1 MISNQ
6 KINKSNLEKITPEN
20 ITQDLYQFIM
30 MDWKSTSLVALRKN
44 KSSKKLKNCIGDVVG
59 YGMKKSEFWYSS
71 IIPELTERIVDEKQ
85 KELSYKNLGESFEFQ
100 TLEKLK
106 TKINE
111 IYETEKEFQSEEK
124 VSFFKGLVI
133 DEINSKYMYMEQLRP
148 NYWEQFLKDYYPEK
162 GVDVYKENY
171 EEKRRKAF
179 KGLSFSEIEETQFYN
194 NVALPYVAKKYQENV
209 PRINVL
215 TDASLDYTF
224 KINVFKNTYLLTQKL
239 FKLRGSEQPSE
250 TLFNEFNEFNEI
262 MNYKPKMLSIEN
274 RYFEDKKKKDLTG
287 ILNKIKNK
295 N

>member
-30 MDWKSTSLVALRKN
+30 MDWKSTSLIALRKN
-44 KSSKKLKNCIGDVVG
+44 KSPKKLKNCIGDIVE

-85 KELSYKNLGESFEFQ
+85 KELSYKSLGESIEFKN
-100 TLEKLK
+100 LERLK

-111 IYETEKEFQSEEK
+111 IYKTEKESQSEEK
-124 VSFFKGLVI
+124 ISFFKKLVI

-171 EEKRRKAF
+171 EEKRKKAF

-194 NVALPYVAKKYQENV
+194 NVALPYVAKKYQENI

-215 TDASLDYTF
+215 TDASIDYAF

-239 FKLRGSEQPSE
+239 FKLRGSEQLSE
-250 TLFNEFNEFNEI
+250 TLFDEFNDI
-262 MNYKPKMLSIEN
+262 LNYKPKILPIEIQ
-274 RYFEDKKKKDLTG
+274 YFEDKKKKDLTG